1 MKKEKKEK
9 QEKVVNAGNKKE
21 LPKFFAWVKK
31 HIGLTIFLVIVL
43 VIAIFVTYI
52 TVNVKKAMKELQTTS
67 SVAEVKAMDLTKSV
81 SMTGTLE
88 PIDTRTVSAQ
98 VNQIK
103 IDSIEV
109 EVGQY
114 VHEGDILMRYDAEDL
129 EKNLADATK
138 EANLDNYKTDF
149 DIIKSARSKEDAQ
162 WTHDR
167 LVERYTIKL
176 QNYRNFYNALCFGD
190 GELSGEK
197 ILKKHAD
204 EYARL
209 NLHEF
214 KAANSEWKIA
224 GENPE
229 RIYVNENSTAASLPI
244 HIVDGTPEDDELI
257 HKYKYDYNEV
267 VAVFTQ
273 AMGEIEKDYL
283 ELINNLD
290 DALADANYNLN
301 VSNMQGEINK
311 DKTAEKLQEAQEDL
325 DDAIVYAPISGIITN
340 ICVEEGD
347 KVYSTDQAKTTLC
360 VIQDTSAFKVV
371 GTVDEYDIAKLTTG
385 LSSVVKT
392 DSTGEDEFTAK
403 VTFVGA
409 TPDSTT
415 ETSTTSSATSSS
427 TSTSSLMGGS
437 SSSSSTSYRV
447 ELSLDKFDERLRS
460 GMTGKTSIILQEEKN
475 SLCVPYD
482 CIKTDEESG
491 KKYVNVQKPDGTYER
506 KYVEIILDSDYYVA
520 VKGDIKEGDKIEA
533 TEASGE
539 GDDFAGG
546 VSFSVGGP
554 GGPNGPKR

>member
-9 QEKVVNAGNKKE
+9 VEKAVNAGTKKE
-21 LPKFFAWVKK
+21 LPKFLAWVKK

-43 VIAIFVTYI
+43 VIAIFATYV
-52 TVNVKKAMKELQTTS
+52 TVNVKKAMKEMQTTS

-138 EANLDNYKTDF
+138 QANLDNYKTDF

-167 LVERYTIKL
+167 LVERYTIQL
-176 QNYRNFYNALCFGD
+176 QNYRNFYNALCFGND
-190 GELSGEK
+190 EFSSGEK
-197 ILKKHAD
+197 VLKKYAG

-209 NLHEF
+209 DLHTF
-214 KAANSEWKIA
+214 KNANSGWKLA
-224 GENPE
+224 GEDPE
-229 RIYVNENSTAASLPI
+229 NIYRNEVQTQSSLPI
-244 HIVDGTPEDDELI
+244 HKINDTDIDDD
-257 HKYKYDYNEV
+257 KYDYDYEYNYNEV

-482 CIKTDEESG
+482 CIKNDEESG

-506 KYVEIILDSDYYVA
+506 KDVEIILDSDYYVA
-520 VKGDIKEGDKIEA
+520 IKGDIKEGDKIEA

-539 GDDFAGG
+539 E
-546 VSFSVGGP
+546 VETTSFMGPGGGP
-554 GGPNGPKR
+554 GGAPRH